1 MLELFLNIFTPPYWI
16 YLGRQICR
24 TEDLSP
30 RTFSIRHT
38 NILYVQRLG
47 LNLCL
52 FMTRF
57 YHKKTQAWANNST
70 SPCYTT
76 KTRRFR
82 NYLCMNLWKSR
93 PSCTTRVRVKYLY
106 TFTTSLNII
115 LGRKL
120 FGHLFF
126 QFSVLFSHFSVL
138 SFLLIQSSGFGLM
151 TLSQHV

>member
-1 MLELFLNIFTPPYWI
+1 
-16 YLGRQICR
+16 
-24 TEDLSP
+24 
-30 RTFSIRHT
+30 
-38 NILYVQRLG
+38 
-47 LNLCL
+47 
-52 FMTRF
+52 MTRF

-126 QFSVLFSHFSVL
+126 LYFPYYDLIFLVLQFYLFGRPVVVKCARLF
-138 SFLLIQSSGFGLM
+138 FWSSWKVIFRSSRFGLQYQLVLICLIIC
-151 TLSQHV
+151 T